1 MEQTI
6 NLLPWR
12 EQRQQ
17 ACRRFWGQLLAYA
30 VGLMALITLVFQV
43 KAGQDKQVATLW
55 LQSDAQMLSALKA
68 KQPHFQAQHLS
79 WLKQQARMQRHNQT
93 RQWQQRLAEL
103 AEKMPDSAWLTE
115 MHFQQGQLS
124 VSGIARTFQ
133 SLSELEKALDTTAG
147 FRLRQ
152 TGSTGRDAQG
162 RWQFHYQ
169 LNKEDEHAAQP

>member
-1 MEQTI
+1 MEQMI

-30 VGLMALITLVFQV
+30 VGLMALITLGCQV
-43 KAGQDKQVATLW
+43 KAGQDKQIATLW

-68 KQPHFQAQHLS
+68 KQPHFQAQHQL

-115 MHFQQGQLS
+115 VHFSARATQRVGDCQNVS
-124 VSGIARTFQ
+124 VIKRTGAGAGHDRRFSSSPNRFDRARCARVLAV
-133 SLSELEKALDTTAG
+133 SLSA
-147 FRLRQ
+147 
-152 TGSTGRDAQG
+152 
-162 RWQFHYQ
+162 
-169 LNKEDEHAAQP
+169 